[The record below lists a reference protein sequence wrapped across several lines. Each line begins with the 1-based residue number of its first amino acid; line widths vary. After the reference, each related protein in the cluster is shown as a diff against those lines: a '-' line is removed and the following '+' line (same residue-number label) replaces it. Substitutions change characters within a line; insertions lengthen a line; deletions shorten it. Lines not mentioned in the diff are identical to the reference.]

1 MKTPPEKPGGW
12 ILLRRAAG
20 ISLLLVSLQLIH
32 PAASAFAAAAKPA
45 TKIVNVADTRKIPP
59 GPTRWIADLYN
70 TSYWQFGLLV
80 VVLMAGMGIVLGYG
94 CDRLVSLLGIN
105 LGKMQHHE

>member
-1 MKTPPEKPGGW
+1 MRTLVERPAGRT
-12 ILLRRAAG
+12 LLRRATR
-20 ISLLLVSLQLIH
+20 ISLLFVALQLFY
-32 PAASAFAAAAKPA
+32 PAANVCAAAAKPA

-59 GPTRWIADLYN
+59 GPTRWVADLYN
-70 TSYWQFGLLV
+70 TSYWQFGLFV
-80 VVLMAGMGIVLGYG
+80 VFLMAGMGVVLGYG